1 MPIYSISMKKSGVKI
16 SYSFV
21 KILTGSD
28 LSRRRLPLMLAESP
42 NPGPVVWL
50 TGCAHGDEVGGI
62 ATIQE
67 VFKKI
72 KTFLKKGSLYAFPLM
87 NPTGFETTSRQ
98 IVMSKEDLNRSFPG
112 DANGSL
118 AQRIAEKIF
127 SYIESTGPEL
137 VLDLHNDWSKSIPYT
152 LIDPDPGP
160 EHAKAYAK
168 AKSFAASSGF
178 LNILETEEYGYNNTL
193 TYSLLR
199 KNIPALALE
208 LGESYVVN
216 EVNIG
221 YGIGSIWNILG
232 ELGMVDATDG
242 VFEYN
247 LPEKVKGRVL
257 SYTDRPFCSYS
268 GVIRFM
274 VKPGDMVRKGQKLAR
289 IHNAFGKNLETLAA
303 LRDGIVLGHT
313 DYGVAFPGAKII
325 VFGVV

>member
-1 MPIYSISMKKSGVKI
+1 MKKENVKI

-28 LSRRRLPLMLAESP
+28 LSRRRLPLMHAESP
-42 NPGPVVWL
+42 HPGPVVWL
-50 TGCAHGDEVGGI
+50 TACAHGDEVGGI

-72 KTFLKKGSLYAFPLM
+72 KAALKKGSLYAFPLM

-112 DANGSL
+112 DENGSL
-118 AQRIAEKIF
+118 AERIADKIF

-152 LIDPDPGP
+152 LIDPDPGSGHR
-160 EHAKAYAK
+160 EAYEK
-168 AKSFAASSGF
+168 AKSFAAETGF

-216 EVNIG
+216 EINIG
-221 YGIGSIWNILG
+221 YGIGSVWNILG
-232 ELGMVDATDG
+232 DLGMVDTADG
-242 VFEYN
+242 TFSYN
-247 LPEKVKGRVL
+247 LPDDVKDRVL

-268 GVIRFM
+268 GIIRFM
-274 VKPGDMVRKGQKLAR
+274 VRPGDMVKKGQKLAR
-289 IHNAFGKNLETLAA
+289 IHNAFGKHLETLTA
-303 LRDGIVLGHT
+303 LHDGIVLGHT
-313 DYGVAFPGAKII
+313 DYAVAFPGAKII
-325 VFGVV
+325 VFGIV

>member
-1 MPIYSISMKKSGVKI
+1 MKKEPVKI

-42 NPGPVVWL
+42 NPGPVIWL
-50 TGCAHGDEVGGI
+50 TACAHGDEVGGI

-72 KTFLKKGSLYAFPLM
+72 KTTLKRGSLYAFPLM

-98 IVMSKEDLNRSFPG
+98 IIMSQEDLNRSFPG
-112 DANGSL
+112 DPNGSL
-118 AQRIAEKIF
+118 AQRIADKIF
-127 SYIESTGPEL
+127 SFIESTAPEL
-137 VLDLHNDWSKSIPYT
+137 VLDLHNDWSKSMPYT

-160 EHAKAYAK
+160 GRGEVYEEAISYA
-168 AKSFAASSGF
+168 ARTGF

-193 TYSLLR
+193 TYNLLR
-199 KNIPALALE
+199 RNIPALALE

-221 YGIGSIWNILG
+221 YGIGSISNILAD
-232 ELGMVDATDG
+232 LGMIDSSNVR
-242 VFEYN
+242 FEHN
-247 LPEKVKGRVL
+247 LPDAVKGRVL
-257 SYTDRPFCSYS
+257 TYTDRPFCSYS

-274 VKPGDMVRKGQKLAR
+274 VKPGNMVKKGQKLAR
-289 IHNAFGKNLETLAA
+289 IHNAFGKHLETLTAQH
-303 LRDGIVLGHT
+303 DGIVLGHT
-313 DYGVAFPGAKII
+313 DYAVAFPGAKII
-325 VFGVV
+325 VFGVI

>member
-1 MPIYSISMKKSGVKI
+1 MPIYSISMKKSSVKI

-42 NPGPVVWL
+42 KPGPVVWL
-50 TGCAHGDEVGGI
+50 TACAHGDEVGGI

-72 KTFLKKGSLYAFPLM
+72 KTTLKKGSLYAFPLM

-118 AQRIAEKIF
+118 AERIAEKIF
-127 SYIESTGPEL
+127 GYIESTGPEL

-160 EHAKAYAK
+160 ENRKAYEK
-168 AKSFAASSGF
+168 AKFFASKTGF
-178 LNILETEEYGYNNTL
+178 LNILETEEYGYKNTL
-193 TYSLLR
+193 SYSLLR

-232 ELGMVDATDG
+232 GLGMVDTAEG
-242 VFEYN
+242 LFEHD
-247 LPEKVKGRVL
+247 LPKRVMGRAL
-257 SYTDRPFCSYS
+257 LYTDRPFCSYS

-274 VKPGDMVRKGQKLAR
+274 VKPGDMVKKGQKLAR
-289 IHNAFGKNLETLAA
+289 IHNAFGKNLETLTA

-313 DYGVAFPGAKII
+313 DYGVAFPGARIL
-325 VFGVV
+325 VFGIV